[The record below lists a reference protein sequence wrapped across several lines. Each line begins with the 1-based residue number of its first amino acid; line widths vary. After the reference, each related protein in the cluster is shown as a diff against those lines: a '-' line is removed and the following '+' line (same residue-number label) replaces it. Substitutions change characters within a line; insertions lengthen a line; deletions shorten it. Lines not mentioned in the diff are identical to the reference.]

1 MVRKSNVFREL
12 TSPPLEPDT
21 FSKPDLPGHC
31 QSGFLMRLSLFAV
44 ALCALSACAPPAQVS
59 KSSPPAEVGVGFGKP
74 SAFRAMAAPA
84 SGSSLT
90 RDFMDL
96 TFAMENGRVLDTF
109 SRFEGPVTV
118 AMTGNAPATAVRDL
132 GVLLGRLRSEAGID
146 ISPARGAATITIEF
160 ASKAEL
166 RRLAP
171 TAACFV
177 VPNVSSL
184 AEFRRQRGSDRVD
197 WATVTRRERAA
208 IFIPADTSPQ
218 EMRDCLHEEL
228 AQALGP
234 LNDLYRLPDS
244 VFNDDNFHSVL
255 TAFDMDILRMTYSP
269 GLASGMSR
277 ADVAARLGT
286 SASVGAGNPPD
297 WTRAIETAL
306 GRNGTLATRKAAA
319 ERALAISQAS
329 GWQDGRAAFS
339 YFAVGRLLAG
349 SDPRRALEAFDRAGA
364 LYSRMPGGEL
374 QLAHIDMQLAAM
386 ALAGGLAEEATR
398 LADRAIPVV
407 KRHENAALQATLM
420 LIKAEALEQLGNPT
434 AAAALRMDSEPWA
447 RYGFGPDSV
456 VKARMRD
463 IASVADRAA
472 KG

>member
-1 MVRKSNVFREL
+1 MRH
-12 TSPPLEPDT
+12 PL
-21 FSKPDLPGHC
+21 
-31 QSGFLMRLSLFAV
+31 FLA
-44 ALCALSACAPPAQVS
+44 ALCALAACAPPAQVS
-59 KSSPPAEVGVGFGKP
+59 KNRPPVEVGVGFGAP
-74 SAFRAMAAPA
+74 SDYRALAAPS

-96 TFAMENGRVLDTF
+96 TFAMESGRALETF

-118 AMTGNAPATAVRDL
+118 AMRGAAPASAAKDL
-132 GVLLGRLRSEAGID
+132 ARLIGRLRSEAGID
-146 ISPARGAATITIEF
+146 ISPTTGPATITVEF
-160 ASKAEL
+160 ATRSDL

-184 AEFRRQRGSDRVD
+184 ADYRRKRGSDQVD
-197 WATVTRRERAA
+197 WANVTRRERAV

-218 EMRDCLHEEL
+218 EVRDCLHEEL

-234 LNDLYRLPDS
+234 LNDLYRLSDS

-269 GLASGMSR
+269 TLASGMSR
-277 ADVAARLGT
+277 EEVAARLGV
-286 SASVGAGNPPD
+286 SAAVGAGNPPD

-306 GRNGTLATRKAAA
+306 GKTGSLGTRKAAA
-319 ERALAISQAS
+319 ERALALAQAA
-329 GWQDGRAAFS
+329 GWQDGRMAFS
-339 YFAVGRLLAG
+339 QFAVGRLLAG
-349 SDPRRALEAFDRAGA
+349 SEPARALDAFDRAA
-364 LYSRMPGGEL
+364 LLYSRLPGGEL
-374 QLAHIDMQLAAM
+374 HLAHIDMQLAAM
-386 ALAGGLAEEATR
+386 ALAGGLAEEAVR
-398 LADRAIPVV
+398 LADRAMPVV
-407 KRHENAALQATLM
+407 KRHENAALLATLM

-434 AAAALRMDSEPWA
+434 AAAALRMDSAAWA

-463 IASVADRAA
+463 IAAVADRAA

>member
-1 MVRKSNVFREL
+1 MRH
-12 TSPPLEPDT
+12 PL
-21 FSKPDLPGHC
+21 L
-31 QSGFLMRLSLFAV
+31 LA
-44 ALCALSACAPPAQVS
+44 ALCALAACAPPAQVS
-59 KSSPPAEVGVGFGKP
+59 KNRPPVEVGVGFGAP
-74 SAFRAMAAPA
+74 SDYRALAAPS

-96 TFAMENGRVLDTF
+96 TFAMESGRALETF

-118 AMTGNAPATAVRDL
+118 AMRGAAPANAAKDL
-132 GVLLGRLRSEAGID
+132 ARLIGRLRSEAGID
-146 ISPARGAATITIEF
+146 ISPTTGPATITVEF
-160 ASKAEL
+160 ASRSDL

-184 AEFRRQRGSDRVD
+184 ADYRRQRGSDQVD
-197 WATVTRRERAA
+197 WANVIRRERAV

-218 EMRDCLHEEL
+218 EVRDCLHEEL

-234 LNDLYRLPDS
+234 LNDLYRLSDS

-269 GLASGMSR
+269 ALASGMSR
-277 ADVAARLGT
+277 EEVAARLGV
-286 SASVGAGNPPD
+286 AAAVGAGNPPD

-306 GRNGTLATRKAAA
+306 GKTGSLGTRKAAA
-319 ERALAISQAS
+319 ERALALAQAA
-329 GWQDGRAAFS
+329 GWQDGRMAFS

-349 SDPRRALEAFDRAGA
+349 TEPARALDAFDRAA
-364 LYSRMPGGEL
+364 MLYSRLPGGEL

-386 ALAGGLAEEATR
+386 ALAGGLAEEAAR
-398 LADRAIPVV
+398 LADRAMPVV
-407 KRHENAALQATLM
+407 ERHENAALFATLM
-420 LIKAEALEQLGNPT
+420 LIKAEALEQLGNPA
-434 AAAALRMDSEPWA
+434 AAAALRMDSAAWA

-463 IASVADRAA
+463 IAVVADRAT